1 MAGLKCEYLGQ
12 GVSVFCSDTH
22 RFGTDAVLL
31 HHFALG
37 LEQNKARRA
46 KRIMDMGCGCGIIPM
61 LFARDAA
68 GAEIYAVDI
77 QEEAILLVKRS
88 AEYCK
93 MPNVHPILCDINEL
107 IDKYPELKGSFDL
120 ITMNPPYKRA
130 GSGLMSENE
139 GLNIARFELKCN
151 FDDICKTAAKM
162 IKPGGRFCVCNR
174 PNRLADMICA
184 MRKYKIEPKRMM
196 NVCNRASD
204 APMLVLVE
212 GVMSGNADMTVC
224 PQFVL
229 EDEHGKITQNALK
242 MYEKWDY
249 ERKTQGE

>member
-77 QEEAILLVKRS
+77 QV
-88 AEYCK
+88 
-93 MPNVHPILCDINEL
+93 
-107 IDKYPELKGSFDL
+107 DKYPELKGSFDL

-229 EDEHGKITQNALK
+229 EDEHGKLTQNALK